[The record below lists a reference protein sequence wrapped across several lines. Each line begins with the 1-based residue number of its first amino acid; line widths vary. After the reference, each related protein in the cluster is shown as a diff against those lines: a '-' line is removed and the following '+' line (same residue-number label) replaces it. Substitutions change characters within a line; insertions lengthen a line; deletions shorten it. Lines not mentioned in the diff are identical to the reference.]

1 MPSKSPEQK
10 KFMQAVANNPKFAKK
25 VGVPQSVGK
34 DFSTADKNRKNSKG
48 GDTMA
53 NTSRMNRLEELGRV
67 NAEKASTAKGKRN
80 LTAEKK
86 RVVKELKMA
95 KGGMTLSEHASMPA
109 SKAHKGLKMGGMTGY
124 ASGGMPMVMKDGK
137 KVPSFAADGKGKMKM
152 GGSVAPSKMGK
163 VKTSSGM
170 DGVAERGLTKA
181 RKPVMKTMA
190 RGGKTC

>member
-34 DFSTADKNRKNSKG
+34 DFSTADKNRKTSKG

-86 RVVKELKMA
+86 RVISELEKH
-95 KGGMTLSEHASMPA
+95 KSMPA
-109 SKAHKGLKMGGMTGY
+109 SKAHKGL
-124 ASGGMPMVMKDGK
+124 
-137 KVPSFAADGKGKMKM
+137 KM

-163 VKTSSGM
+163 VKTNSGM
-170 DGVAERGLTKA
+170 DGVATKG
-181 RKPVMKTMA
+181 KTKGTMVKMKS
-190 RGGKTC
+190 GGKTC